1 MAKVAWQK
9 GFENFRKDL
18 EESPMKVVK
27 DTINR
32 GMTEIVDT
40 TPVLSGHLK
49 YNWRGLLN
57 VSEVDEREGVDPSGA
72 ATKAEI
78 RKAITAMKRGD
89 TFYCLN
95 PTSYLIYVE
104 YGTSRMAAR
113 LFVTAVIAKLQRIA
127 DEETRKYRAQRRR

>member
-9 GFENFRKDL
+9 GFENFRQEL

-27 DTINR
+27 ATINR
-32 GMTEIVDT
+32 AMTEIVDT

-57 VSEVDEREGVDPSGA
+57 VSNVDEREGVDPSGA
-72 ATKAEI
+72 PTKAEI
-78 RKAITAMKRGD
+78 RKAINAMKRGD

-95 PTSYLIYVE
+95 PTPYLIYVE